1 MQIGIVVR
9 AVITL
14 LGIFGATFS
23 EDVAALVEQEVV
35 AIASAIV
42 ALVAA
47 WPAIRAGFNKARGAE

>member
-14 LGIFGATFS
+14 LGVFGVTFS
-23 EDVAALVEQEVV
+23 EDVASLIEHNVV